1 MSYTDALK
9 AIKKKDFSPIYLL
22 YGTES
27 YFMQDIKEKIEKQF
41 ALSDGTNVSVYDLEE
56 TPIQEVIAD
65 AEEYPF
71 FSDHKLIVAHHPFFL
86 KAKPDKSAVD
96 HRLESLE
103 QYAQTPAEWTTLV
116 LLAPYEKV
124 DERKKIIKTIKKTG
138 QAVACMP
145 VKEWDLS
152 DWIVTLCKE
161 NNILLEDAVTDLLI
175 QESGSDLSMLR
186 SEIEKL
192 ALYAGEGAKVTI
204 EMAEPLVSHQQT
216 SSGLKLVDALMAGN
230 LAKAIYIYHD
240 LLKLKEEPIALIAL
254 LASQFRTIL
263 HVKLLKQKGYNQAKM
278 AEVIKG
284 HPFVIK
290 LALKR
295 EAHFSEEELK
305 HILLRAAETDADLKQ
320 GRMEK
325 NLAFE
330 LLLQQIAA
338 IRKKAR
344 IV

>member
-71 FSDHKLIVAHHPFFL
+71 FSEQKLILAYHPFFL
-86 KAKPDKSAVD
+86 KAKPDKSAMD

-103 QYAQTPAEWTTLV
+103 QYVENPAAWTTLV

-124 DERKKIIKTIKKTG
+124 DERKKIIKSIKKTG
-138 QAVACMP
+138 QAVACLP

-152 DWIVTLCKE
+152 DWIVTLSKE
-161 NNILLEDAVTDLLI
+161 HQIVLEDAVADLLI
-175 QESGSDLSMLR
+175 QEAGTDLSMLR
-186 SEIEKL
+186 GEIEKL
-192 ALYAGEGAKVTI
+192 ALYAGEGSKITLDI
-204 EMAEPLVSHQQT
+204 AESLVSHQQT
-216 SSGLKLVDALMAGN
+216 SSGLKLVDSLMAGD
-230 LAKAIYIYHD
+230 LAKAIYIFHD
-240 LLKLKEEPIALIAL
+240 LIKLKEEPIALIAL

-263 HVKLLKQKGYNQAKM
+263 HVKLLKHKGYNQAKM
-278 AEVIKG
+278 AEVTKV

-305 HILLRAAETDADLKQ
+305 HILFLAAETDADLKQ

-330 LLLQQIAA
+330 LLLQQIVT

-344 IV
+344 MV

>member
-41 ALSDGTNVSVYDLEE
+41 ALSDGTNVSGYDLEE

-71 FSDHKLIVAHHPFFL
+71 FSEQKLILAYNPFFL
-86 KAKPDKSAVD
+86 LARPEKSAVD

-103 QYAQTPAEWTTLV
+103 QYVENPAAWTTLV

-124 DERKKIIKTIKKTG
+124 DERKKIIKSIKKTG
-138 QAVACMP
+138 QAVACLP

-161 NNILLEDAVTDLLI
+161 HQIVLEDAVADLLV
-175 QESGSDLSMLR
+175 QEAGTDLSMLR
-186 SEIEKL
+186 GEIDKL
-192 ALYAGEGAKVTI
+192 ALYAGEGSNITL
-204 EMAEPLVSHQQT
+204 EMAESLVSHQQT
-216 SSGLKLVDALMAGN
+216 SSGLKLVDSLMAGD
-230 LAKAIYIYHD
+230 LAKAIYIFHE
-240 LLKLKEEPIALIAL
+240 LIKLKEEPIALIAL

-263 HVKLLKQKGYNQAKM
+263 HVKLLKHKGYNQAKM
-278 AEVIKG
+278 AEVTKV

-295 EAHFSEEELK
+295 EANFSEEELK
-305 HILLRAAETDADLKQ
+305 HILFLAAETDADLKQ

-330 LLLQQIAA
+330 LLLQQIVT

-344 IV
+344 MV

>member
-71 FSDHKLIVAHHPFFL
+71 FSEQKLILAYHPFFL

-103 QYAQTPAEWTTLV
+103 QYVENPAAWTTLV

-124 DERKKIIKTIKKTG
+124 DERKKIIKSIKKTG
-138 QAVACMP
+138 QAVACLP

-152 DWIVTLCKE
+152 DWIVTLSKE
-161 NNILLEDAVTDLLI
+161 HQIVLEDAVADLLI
-175 QESGSDLSMLR
+175 QEAGTDLSMLR
-186 SEIEKL
+186 GEIEKL
-192 ALYAGEGAKVTI
+192 ALYAGEGSKITLDI
-204 EMAEPLVSHQQT
+204 AESLVSHQQT
-216 SSGLKLVDALMAGN
+216 SSGLKLVDSLMAGD
-230 LAKAIYIYHD
+230 LAKAIYIFHD
-240 LLKLKEEPIALIAL
+240 LIKLKEEPIALIAL

-263 HVKLLKQKGYNQAKM
+263 HVKILKHKGYNQAKM
-278 AEVIKG
+278 AEVTKV

-305 HILLRAAETDADLKQ
+305 HILFLAAETDADLKQ

-330 LLLQQIAA
+330 LLLQQIVT

-344 IV
+344 MV

>member
-56 TPIQEVIAD
+56 TSIQEVIAD

-71 FSDHKLIVAHHPFFL
+71 FSEHKLILAYHPFFL
-86 KAKPDKSAVD
+86 KAKPEKSAVD

-103 QYAQTPAEWTTLV
+103 QYSQNPAAWTTLV

-124 DERKKIIKTIKKTG
+124 DERKKIVKAIKNTG
-138 QAVACMP
+138 QAVACLP

-152 DWIVTLCKE
+152 DWIVTLSKE
-161 NNILLEDAVTDLLI
+161 NRIELDEAVTDLLI
-175 QESGSDLSMLR
+175 QEAGTDLSMLR
-186 SEIEKL
+186 GEIEKL
-192 ALYAGEGAKVTI
+192 ALYAGEGSRVTL
-204 EMAEPLVSHQQT
+204 EMAESLVSHQQT
-216 SSGLKLVDALMAGN
+216 SSGLKLVDSLMNGD
-230 LAKAIYIYHD
+230 LAKAIYIFHD
-240 LLKLKEEPIALIAL
+240 LIKLKEEPIALIAL

-263 HVKLLKQKGYNQAKM
+263 HVKLLKHKGYNQAKM
-278 AEVIKG
+278 AEVTKV
-284 HPFVIK
+284 HPFVVK

-305 HILLRAAETDADLKQ
+305 EILFLAAETDADLKQ

-330 LLLQQIAA
+330 LLLQQIVTK
-338 IRKKAR
+338 RKKAR
-344 IV
+344 MV

>member
-27 YFMQDIKEKIEKQF
+27 YFMQDIKVKIEKQF

-71 FSDHKLIVAHHPFFL
+71 FSEQKLILAYHPFFL

-103 QYAQTPAEWTTLV
+103 QYVENPAAWTTLV

-124 DERKKIIKTIKKTG
+124 DECKKIIKSIKKTG
-138 QAVACMP
+138 QAVACLP

-152 DWIVTLCKE
+152 DWIVTLSKE
-161 NNILLEDAVTDLLI
+161 HQIVLEDAVADLLI
-175 QESGSDLSMLR
+175 QEAGTDLSMLR
-186 SEIEKL
+186 GEIEKF
-192 ALYAGEGAKVTI
+192 ALYAGEGSKITL
-204 EMAEPLVSHQQT
+204 EMAESLVSHQQT
-216 SSGLKLVDALMAGN
+216 SSGLKLVDSLMTGD
-230 LAKAIYIYHD
+230 LAKAIYIFHD
-240 LLKLKEEPIALIAL
+240 LIKLKEEPIALIAL

-263 HVKLLKQKGYNQAKM
+263 HVKLLKHKGYNQAKM
-278 AEVIKG
+278 AEVTKV

-305 HILLRAAETDADLKQ
+305 HILFLAAETDADMKQ

-330 LLLQQIAA
+330 LLLQQIVT

-344 IV
+344 MV

>member
-27 YFMQDIKEKIEKQF
+27 YFMQDIKVKIEKQF

-71 FSDHKLIVAHHPFFL
+71 FSEQKLILAYHPFFL

-103 QYAQTPAEWTTLV
+103 QYVENPAAWTTLV

-124 DERKKIIKTIKKTG
+124 DERKKIIKSIKKTG
-138 QAVACMP
+138 QAVACLP

-152 DWIVTLCKE
+152 DWIVTLSKE
-161 NNILLEDAVTDLLI
+161 HQIVLEDAVADLLI
-175 QESGSDLSMLR
+175 QEAGTDLSVLR
-186 SEIEKL
+186 GEIEKL
-192 ALYAGEGAKVTI
+192 ALYAGEGSKITL
-204 EMAEPLVSHQQT
+204 EMAESLVSHQQT
-216 SSGLKLVDALMAGN
+216 SSGLKLVDSLMAGD
-230 LAKAIYIYHD
+230 LAKAIYIFHD
-240 LLKLKEEPIALIAL
+240 LIKLKEEPIALIAL

-263 HVKLLKQKGYNQAKM
+263 HVKLLKHKGYNQGKM
-278 AEVIKG
+278 AEVTKV

-305 HILLRAAETDADLKQ
+305 HILFLAAETDADMKQ

-330 LLLQQIAA
+330 LLLQQIVT

-344 IV
+344 MV

>member
-71 FSDHKLIVAHHPFFL
+71 FSEQKLILAYHPFFL

-103 QYAQTPAEWTTLV
+103 QYVENPAAWTTLV

-124 DERKKIIKTIKKTG
+124 DERKKIIKSIKKTG
-138 QAVACMP
+138 QAVACLP

-161 NNILLEDAVTDLLI
+161 HQIVLEDEVADLLI
-175 QESGSDLSMLR
+175 QEAGTDLSMLR
-186 SEIEKL
+186 GEIEKL
-192 ALYAGEGAKVTI
+192 ALYAGEGSKITLEI
-204 EMAEPLVSHQQT
+204 AESLVSHQQT
-216 SSGLKLVDALMAGN
+216 SSGLKLVDSLMAGD
-230 LAKAIYIYHD
+230 LAKAIYIFHD
-240 LLKLKEEPIALIAL
+240 LIKLKEEPIALIAL

-263 HVKLLKQKGYNQAKM
+263 HVKLLKHKGYNQAKM
-278 AEVIKG
+278 AEVTKV

-305 HILLRAAETDADLKQ
+305 HILFLAAETDADLKQ

-330 LLLQQIAA
+330 LLLQQIVT

-344 IV
+344 MI

>member
-27 YFMQDIKEKIEKQF
+27 YFMQDIKVKIEKQF

-56 TPIQEVIAD
+56 TRIQEVIAD

-71 FSDHKLIVAHHPFFL
+71 FSEQKLILAYHPFFL

-103 QYAQTPAEWTTLV
+103 QYVENPAAWTTLV

-124 DERKKIIKTIKKTG
+124 DERKKIIKSIKKTG
-138 QAVACMP
+138 QAVACLP

-152 DWIVTLCKE
+152 DWIVTLSKE
-161 NNILLEDAVTDLLI
+161 HQIVLEDAVADLLI
-175 QESGSDLSMLR
+175 QEAGTDLSMLR
-186 SEIEKL
+186 GEIEKL
-192 ALYAGEGAKVTI
+192 ALYAGEGSKITL
-204 EMAEPLVSHQQT
+204 EMAESLVSHQQT
-216 SSGLKLVDALMAGN
+216 SSGLKLVDSLMAGD
-230 LAKAIYIYHD
+230 LAKAIYIFHD
-240 LLKLKEEPIALIAL
+240 LIKLKEEPIALIAL

-263 HVKLLKQKGYNQAKM
+263 HVKLLKHKGYNQAKM
-278 AEVIKG
+278 AEVTKV

-305 HILLRAAETDADLKQ
+305 HILFLAAETDADMKQ

-330 LLLQQIAA
+330 LLLQQIVT

-344 IV
+344 MV

>member
-27 YFMQDIKEKIEKQF
+27 YFMQDIKVKIEKQF

-71 FSDHKLIVAHHPFFL
+71 FSEQKLILAYHPFFL

-103 QYAQTPAEWTTLV
+103 QYVENPAAWTTLV

-124 DERKKIIKTIKKTG
+124 DERKKVIKSIKKTG
-138 QAVACMP
+138 QAVACLP

-152 DWIVTLCKE
+152 DWIVTLSKE
-161 NNILLEDAVTDLLI
+161 HQIVLEDAVADLLI
-175 QESGSDLSMLR
+175 QEAGTDLSMLR
-186 SEIEKL
+186 GEIEKL
-192 ALYAGEGAKVTI
+192 ALYAGEGSKITL
-204 EMAEPLVSHQQT
+204 EMAESLVSHQQT
-216 SSGLKLVDALMAGN
+216 SSGLKLVDSLMAGD
-230 LAKAIYIYHD
+230 LAKAIYIFHD
-240 LLKLKEEPIALIAL
+240 LIKLKEEPIALIAL

-263 HVKLLKQKGYNQAKM
+263 HVKLLKHKGYNQAKM
-278 AEVIKG
+278 AEVTKV

-305 HILLRAAETDADLKQ
+305 HILFLAAETDADMKQ

-330 LLLQQIAA
+330 LLLQQIVT

-344 IV
+344 MV

>member
-27 YFMQDIKEKIEKQF
+27 YFMQDIKVKIEKQF

-71 FSDHKLIVAHHPFFL
+71 FSEQKLILAYHPFFL

-103 QYAQTPAEWTTLV
+103 QYVENPAAWTTLV

-124 DERKKIIKTIKKTG
+124 DERKKIIKSIKKTG
-138 QAVACMP
+138 QAVACLP

-152 DWIVTLCKE
+152 DWIVTLSKE
-161 NNILLEDAVTDLLI
+161 HQIVLEDAVADLLI
-175 QESGSDLSMLR
+175 QEAGTDLSMLR
-186 SEIEKL
+186 GEIEKL
-192 ALYAGEGAKVTI
+192 ALYAGEGSKITL
-204 EMAEPLVSHQQT
+204 EMAESLVSHQQT
-216 SSGLKLVDALMAGN
+216 SSGLKLVDSLMAGD
-230 LAKAIYIYHD
+230 LAKAIYIFHD
-240 LLKLKEEPIALIAL
+240 LIKLKEEPIALIAL

-263 HVKLLKQKGYNQAKM
+263 HVKLLKHKGYNQAKM
-278 AEVIKG
+278 AEVTKV

-305 HILLRAAETDADLKQ
+305 HILFLAAETDADMKQ

-330 LLLQQIAA
+330 LLLQQIVT

-344 IV
+344 MV

>member
-71 FSDHKLIVAHHPFFL
+71 FSEQKLILAYHPFFL

-103 QYAQTPAEWTTLV
+103 QYVENPAAWTTLV

-124 DERKKIIKTIKKTG
+124 DERKKIIKSIKKTG
-138 QAVACMP
+138 QAVACLP

-152 DWIVTLCKE
+152 DWIVTLSKE
-161 NNILLEDAVTDLLI
+161 HQIVLEDAVADLLI
-175 QESGSDLSMLR
+175 QEAGTDLSMLR
-186 SEIEKL
+186 GEIEKL
-192 ALYAGEGAKVTI
+192 ALYAGEGSKITLDI
-204 EMAEPLVSHQQT
+204 AESLVSHQQT
-216 SSGLKLVDALMAGN
+216 SSGLKLVDSLMAGD
-230 LAKAIYIYHD
+230 LAKAIYIFHD
-240 LLKLKEEPIALIAL
+240 LIKLKEEPIALIAL

-263 HVKLLKQKGYNQAKM
+263 HVKLLKHKGYNQAKM
-278 AEVIKG
+278 AEVTKV

-305 HILLRAAETDADLKQ
+305 HILFLAAETDADLKQ

-330 LLLQQIAA
+330 LLLQQIVT

-344 IV
+344 MV

>member
-56 TPIQEVIAD
+56 TSIQEVIAD

-71 FSDHKLIVAHHPFFL
+71 FSEQKLILAYHPFFL

-103 QYAQTPAEWTTLV
+103 QYVENPAAWTTLV

-124 DERKKIIKTIKKTG
+124 DERKKIIKSIKKTG
-138 QAVACMP
+138 QAVACLP

-152 DWIVTLCKE
+152 DWIVTLSKE
-161 NNILLEDAVTDLLI
+161 HQIVLEDAVADLLI
-175 QESGSDLSMLR
+175 QEAGTDLSMLR
-186 SEIEKL
+186 GEIEKL
-192 ALYAGEGAKVTI
+192 ALYAGEGSKITLDI
-204 EMAEPLVSHQQT
+204 AESLVSHQQT
-216 SSGLKLVDALMAGN
+216 SSGLKLVDSLMAGD
-230 LAKAIYIYHD
+230 LAKAIYIFHD
-240 LLKLKEEPIALIAL
+240 LIKLKEEPIALIAL

-263 HVKLLKQKGYNQAKM
+263 HVKLLKHKGYNQAKM
-278 AEVIKG
+278 AEVTKV

-305 HILLRAAETDADLKQ
+305 HILFLAAETDADLKQ

-330 LLLQQIAA
+330 LLLQQIVT

-344 IV
+344 MV

>member
-27 YFMQDIKEKIEKQF
+27 YFMQDIKEKLEKQF

-71 FSDHKLIVAHHPFFL
+71 FSEQKLILAYHPFFL
-86 KAKPDKSAVD
+86 KAKPDKSAID

-103 QYAQTPAEWTTLV
+103 QYAQNPADWTTLV

-124 DERKKIIKTIKKTG
+124 DERKKIVKLIKKTG
-138 QAVACMP
+138 QAVACQP

-152 DWIVTLCKE
+152 EWIGTLSKE
-161 NNILLEDAVTDLLI
+161 NQIELEDAVADLLI
-175 QESGSDLSMLR
+175 QEAGTDLAMLR
-186 SEIEKL
+186 GEIEKL
-192 ALYAGEGAKVTI
+192 ALYAGEGKTVTLD
-204 EMAEPLVSHQQT
+204 MAEKLVSHQQT
-216 SSGLKLVDALMAGN
+216 SSGLKLVDALMAGD
-230 LAKAIYIYHD
+230 LAKAIYIFHD
-240 LLKLKEEPIALIAL
+240 LIKLKEEPIALIAL

-263 HVKLLKQKGYNQAKM
+263 HVKLLKHKGYNQAKM
-278 AEVIKG
+278 AEVTKV
-284 HPFVIK
+284 HPFVVK

-305 HILLRAAETDADLKQ
+305 QILFLAAETDADLKQ
-320 GRMEK
+320 GRMDK

-330 LLLQQIAA
+330 LLLQQIVMK
-338 IRKKAR
+338 RKKAR
-344 IV
+344 MV

>member
-27 YFMQDIKEKIEKQF
+27 YFMQDIKEKLEKQY

-71 FSDHKLIVAHHPFFL
+71 FSEQKLILAYHPFFL

-103 QYAQTPAEWTTLV
+103 HYAQNPADWTTLV

-124 DERKKIIKTIKKTG
+124 DERKKIVKTIKKTG
-138 QAVACMP
+138 QAVACQP

-152 DWIVTLCKE
+152 EWIGALSKE
-161 NNILLEDAVTDLLI
+161 NQIELEDAVADLLI
-175 QESGSDLSMLR
+175 QEAGTDLAMLR
-186 SEIEKL
+186 GEIEKL
-192 ALYAGEGAKVTI
+192 ALYAGEGKTI
-204 EMAEPLVSHQQT
+204 TLEMAEKLVSHQQT
-216 SSGLKLVDALMAGN
+216 SSGLKLVDALMAGD
-230 LAKAIYIYHD
+230 LAKAIYIFHD
-240 LLKLKEEPIALIAL
+240 LIKLKEEPIALIAL

-263 HVKLLKQKGYNQAKM
+263 HVKLLKHKGYNQAKM
-278 AEVIKG
+278 AEVTKV
-284 HPFVIK
+284 HPFVVK

-305 HILLRAAETDADLKQ
+305 QILFLAAETDADLKQ
-320 GRMEK
+320 GRMDK

-330 LLLQQIAA
+330 LLLQQIVMK
-338 IRKKAR
+338 RKKAR
-344 IV
+344 MV